1 MTNHMKDT
9 VRPLALTL
17 TAAGLALATAGC
29 MTTDPYGGD
38 PYGGDPYANDPYA
51 NDQAPY
57 DQGGYGNQGDYDPY
71 RAPANGGYAA
81 PYGAAPAV
89 APRRIRGD
97 ITARDF
103 PRNGAQQ
110 RNGRSAVYHLDIGVD
125 GRVTGCRANESSG
138 LPDLDAFMCRLLTSR
153 FVYEPARDANGRPIA
168 GVAGWQQSWNLP
180 GR

>member
-1 MTNHMKDT
+1 MTGKINDKRRGWTM
-9 VRPLALTL
+9 TL
-17 TAAGLALATAGC
+17 TGAGLALATAGC
-29 MTTDPYGGD
+29 MTTD

-57 DQGGYGNQGDYDPY
+57 DQGYGNQGYGNQGDYDPY

-97 ITARDF
+97 IAARDF

-153 FVYEPARDANGRPIA
+153 FFYEPARDANGRPVS